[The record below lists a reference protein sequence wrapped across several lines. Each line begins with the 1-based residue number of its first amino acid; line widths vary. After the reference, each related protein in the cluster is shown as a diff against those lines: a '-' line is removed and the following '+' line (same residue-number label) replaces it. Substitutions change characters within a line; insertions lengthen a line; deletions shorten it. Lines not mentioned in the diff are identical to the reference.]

1 MGRMLWLHLLG
12 VVLFV
17 GLLPL
22 ALMLVLRVNA
32 WRSARSRASTELA
45 RVRALPTKTVTG
57 TLRVEGALALE
68 EPQRSTGAVTIW
80 SSARRFSFARPV
92 FEGRERAAK
101 LFVVAGA
108 HRYELRGPVEVLAG
122 SRVGFPGVRADAL
135 DRKAF
140 VVRASLADGD
150 EVIVAGVAAARSVD
164 AAAEAAS
171 DDGAAAYRDRGDAVL
186 GPLPD
191 AGVIFAC
198 ATARPTTRAPLRA
211 LMRHFGVIPLALLGC
226 VPLYAFASDYER
238 TECKEACKSSG
249 LCVVASNFETRAL
262 RDALD
267 AAWRGRHVDCA
278 ALSDAPCAASEAC
291 RVYGRCTAQGGTCVA
306 TRGEDCRATVGCLDY
321 GLCSPFEG
329 RCSAVTE
336 EDCRTAEGCL
346 DSGRCVPLDGTC
358 AGVTDESCAST
369 TSCREYGNCSARGGS
384 CVAATAKDCAETES
398 CREYGRCSPERG
410 SCAVVTDAD
419 CRVAD
424 SCKERGLCS
433 AEDGRCVAKTIND
446 CRGSSR
452 CAEQKECKP
461 SDGKCVEDAP
471 TCRASLACSYWG
483 QCDGDAFCRAEAKA
497 DCAKAEVCD
506 GKTDCRPLAGS
517 CATSCRETQACGF
530 YGRCSDGPKET
541 CVVGSDADCASSW
554 HCQRLG
560 FCSLHD
566 GSCALRSDADCA
578 RTRGCKA
585 RGWCALDG
593 GSCSIGSPCDA
604 SAGCRL
610 LGRCSPDSYK
620 YRCEVKTDDD
630 CKKSEVC
637 AKYGWCSPVLPSFH
651 YKPLCGPAPKAGA
664 PQR

>member
-1 MGRMLWLHLLG
+1 MLPLHVL
-12 VVLFV
+12 VAALFV
-17 GLLPL
+17 VLLPL
-22 ALMLVLRVNA
+22 LLMLLLSLRA
-32 WRSARSRASTELA
+32 RISAALSARRGRARL
-45 RVRALPTKTVTG
+45 RALGTATVSG
-57 TLRVEGALALE
+57 TLRVEGALAAE
-68 EPQRSTGAVTIW
+68 EPQRTTGAVTVW
-80 SSARRFSFARPV
+80 SSARRFAFARPA
-92 FEGRERAAK
+92 FEGRDRAAR

-108 HRYELRGPVEVLAG
+108 QRYELVGPVEVLAG

-150 EVIVAGVAAARSVD
+150 EVIVAGVASTRSAD
-164 AAAEAAS
+164 ADADAS
-171 DDGAAAYRDRGDAVL
+171 RDGATGYRDRRDTVIE
-186 GPLPD
+186 PLAD

-198 ATARPTTRAPLRA
+198 ATARPKTRAPLSA
-211 LMRHFGVIPLALLGC
+211 LRRHFAVIPLALLGC
-226 VPLYAFASDYER
+226 VPLYAFASDYAR
-238 TECKEACKSSG
+238 TECKESCKSQG
-249 LCVVASNFETRAL
+249 ACVVASNFETQTAEE
-262 RDALD
+262 ALD
-267 AAWRGRHVDCA
+267 HALYGDHVGCA
-278 ALSDAPCAASEAC
+278 ADADRSCAAAEVC
-291 RVYGRCTAQGGTCVA
+291 LEQGRCSAVNGACVA
-306 TRGEDCRATVGCLDY
+306 TRPEDCRASSGCLLY
-321 GLCSPFEG
+321 GLCSPSEG

-336 EDCRTAEGCL
+336 EDCRTTEGCL

-369 TSCREYGNCSARGGS
+369 TSCREHGNCSARGGS
-384 CVAATAKDCAETES
+384 CVAATTKDCAETES

-424 SCKERGLCS
+424 ACKERGLCS

-471 TCRASLACSYWG
+471 TCRTSLACSYWG
-483 QCDGDAFCRAEAKA
+483 QCDGDGFCRASAKA
-497 DCAKAEVCD
+497 DCAKAKVCD

-541 CVVGSDADCASSW
+541 CVVGSDADCTSSW

-604 SAGCRL
+604 SAGCTL

-630 CKKSEVC
+630 CRKSEVC
-637 AKYGWCSPVLPSFH
+637 AKYGWCSALSLPFELA
-651 YKPLCGPAPKAGA
+651 PLCGPASLAA
-664 PQR
+664 NSR